1 MANGPIL
8 VVDDDDDIRDAL
20 VGLLRDAGHPVVEA
34 MDGRQALELARTTL
48 PRVILLDLM
57 MPVMDGYE
65 FLAERAKHVALA
77 EIRVVVITASG
88 MRSVPGAN
96 RVLHKPFNVDAL
108 LDAVK

>member
-1 MANGPIL
+1 MADAPIL

-34 MDGRQALELARTTL
+34 MDGRQALELARSSL

-65 FLAERAKHVALA
+65 FLAERAKHDALVG
-77 EIRVVVITASG
+77 IPVVVITASG
-88 MRSVPGAN
+88 TRTVPGAHS
-96 RVLHKPFNVDAL
+96 VLHKPFNVDDL

>member
-1 MANGPIL
+1 MPDAPIL

-34 MDGRQALELARTTL
+34 MDGKQALELARTAL

-65 FLAERAKHVALA
+65 FLAERAKVGALA
-77 EIRVVVITASG
+77 DIPVVVITASG
-88 MRSVPGAN
+88 TRSVPGAN
-96 RVLHKPFNVDAL
+96 SVLHKPFNIDAL
-108 LDAVK
+108 LDVVK